1 MTSML
6 HRIMPFIPSATDV
19 ERWADICL
27 SADEWADI
35 RASAAEPARKR
46 GRPRGPQ
53 PQRKSIPLPDGDM
66 LTPLFST
73 FGESTG
79 LSAKALQRM
88 RHRLPVTMISGV
100 AYVKDREARAIL
112 AAPAKPRRGRRR

>member
-1 MTSML
+1 MGFML
-6 HRIMPFIPSATDV
+6 HRIVPFIPSATDV
-19 ERWADICL
+19 EHWADICL
-27 SADEWADI
+27 RADEWADI
-35 RASAAEPARKR
+35 RATAGEQARKR

-53 PQRKSIPLPDGDM
+53 PQRKSIPLPNGDM

-73 FGESTG
+73 FGENTG